1 MTAEASDKSKEKAI
15 ATFAGGCFWCMVP
28 PFDAEPGVLETI
40 VGYTGGS
47 TENPTYKQV
56 SAGGSGHAESIQI
69 IYDPAIV
76 SYDRLL
82 EIFWKNIDPLNADGQ
97 FCDKGS
103 QYRSAIFY
111 LSEEQKKLAEVSKKR
126 IEESGSLPGSVVTE
140 IVPALTFYPAE
151 EYHQE
156 YYKKNPIRY
165 KINKIV
171 AQYHSALEHTFLWV
185 VEAEDPHLIQEF
197 CVATEVAT
205 INELK
210 IVPLITFREWVV
222 PGMKKIHSL

>member
-1 MTAEASDKSKEKAI
+1 MTISDSDNSQKEAM

-28 PFDAEPGVLETI
+28 PFDAEPGVIETI

-56 SAGGSGHAESIQI
+56 SAGGSGHAESIRI
-69 IYDPAIV
+69 IYDPEIV

-82 EIFWKNIDPLNADGQ
+82 EIFWKNIDPLDSNGQ

-111 LSEEQKKLAEVSKKR
+111 HNEEQKKLAEESKNR
-126 IEESGSLPGSVVTE
+126 IEKNGSLSGSIVTE
-140 IVPALTFYPAE
+140 IVSALTFYPAE

-156 YYKKNPIRY
+156 YYKKNPLRY
-165 KINKIV
+165 KFYRRSCRRDKRLSELWEIN
-171 AQYHSALEHTFLWV
+171 
-185 VEAEDPHLIQEF
+185 
-197 CVATEVAT
+197 
-205 INELK
+205 
-210 IVPLITFREWVV
+210 
-222 PGMKKIHSL
+222 

>member
-1 MTAEASDKSKEKAI
+1 MTAEYSDKSIKKDI
-15 ATFAGGCFWCMVP
+15 ATFAGGCFWCMEP
-28 PFDAEPGVLETI
+28 PFDAEPGVIETI

-56 SAGGSGHAESIQI
+56 SAGGSGHAESIQV

-111 LSEEQKKLAEVSKKR
+111 HNEKQKKLAEGSKKR
-126 IEESGSLPGSVVTE
+126 IEESGSLPGLIVTE
-140 IVPALTFYPAE
+140 IVSALTFYPAE
-151 EYHQE
+151 E
-156 YYKKNPIRY
+156 
-165 KINKIV
+165 
-171 AQYHSALEHTFLWV
+171 
-185 VEAEDPHLIQEF
+185 
-197 CVATEVAT
+197 
-205 INELK
+205 
-210 IVPLITFREWVV
+210 
-222 PGMKKIHSL
+222 